1 MIFEI
6 YLFHIFNIN
15 LFNFKIKYNKIKSK
29 FIYNIDTLI
38 IFILFKYFLKK
49 KYLNN
54 IKSSKKNYLFYYK
67 FVYEN

>member
-49 KYLNN
+49 N
-54 IKSSKKNYLFYYK
+54 I
-67 FVYEN
+67 